1 MTATQEGSK
10 MSFCAEQLDRVRPSW
25 ERILDHRFLK
35 ETRDGTIAHAT
46 FANWMRQDYL
56 FVEAAI
62 PFIAALLPRA
72 PLAHRQALGQVLPVL
87 EKELELF
94 RERAKTAGVDLSQV
108 EPSFT
113 NHAYVQFLLA
123 SAYTKSYAGAFTV
136 LYVAEKAYYDSW
148 LVVREGID
156 EGSIWF
162 PFVENWTS
170 EAFRGWV
177 DFLQAGLDA
186 LAEDVGTA
194 ERLEMAEAFELT
206 AKYEL
211 AFWEM
216 AATGAGWPCLDEE
229 VS

>member
-1 MTATQEGSK
+1 
-10 MSFCAEQLDRVRPSW
+10 MSFCEEQLTRVRPIW

-35 ETRDGTIAHAT
+35 ETRDGTIAHET
-46 FANWMRQDYL
+46 FATWMRQDYL

-62 PFIAALLPRA
+62 PFIAALMPKA
-72 PLAHRQALGQVLPVL
+72 PLEHREALGQVLPVL

-94 RERAKTAGVDLSQV
+94 RERAEQAGVDLEGV
-108 EPSFT
+108 EPSFV

-148 LVVREGID
+148 MVVRDGIE
-156 EGSIWF
+156 EGSTWY

-170 EAFRGWV
+170 DAFRGWV
-177 DFLQAGLDA
+177 DFLQTNLDA
-186 LAEDVGTA
+186 LAESSGAT
-194 ERLEMAEAFELT
+194 EREQMAELFELT

-216 AATGAGWPCLDEE
+216 AATGQGWPCLEGE
-229 VS
+229 VT

>member
-1 MTATQEGSK
+1 MG
-10 MSFCAEQLDRVRPSW
+10 FCEEQLTRVRPIW
-25 ERILDHRFLK
+25 ERILDHGFLK
-35 ETRDGTIAHAT
+35 DTRDGTIAHET
-46 FANWMRQDYL
+46 FATWMRQDYL

-62 PFIAALLPRA
+62 PFIAALIPKA

-94 RERAKTAGVDLSQV
+94 RERAEAAGVNLKDV
-108 EPSFT
+108 EPSFV

-123 SAYTKSYAGAFTV
+123 SACTKSYAQAFTV

-148 LVVREGID
+148 MVVREGID
-156 EGSIWF
+156 RGSIWY

-170 EAFRGWV
+170 DAFKSWV
-177 DFLQAGLDA
+177 DFLQANLDA
-186 LAEDVGTA
+186 LAEDVGAA
-194 ERLEMAEAFELT
+194 ERAGMAELFELT

-216 AATGAGWPCLDEE
+216 AATGERWPCLEEE
-229 VS
+229 VT

>member
-1 MTATQEGSK
+1 
-10 MSFCAEQLDRVRPSW
+10 
-25 ERILDHRFLK
+25 
-35 ETRDGTIAHAT
+35 
-46 FANWMRQDYL
+46 MRQDYL

-62 PFIAALLPRA
+62 PFIAALMPRA
-72 PLAHRQALGQVLPVL
+72 PLEHRQALGAALPVL

-94 RERAKTAGVDLSQV
+94 RERAQKAGVDLDDV
-108 EPSFT
+108 EPSFV

-148 LVVREGID
+148 MVVRKGID

-177 DFLQAGLDA
+177 EFLETSLDE
-186 LAEDVGTA
+186 LAERAGPA
-194 ERLEMAEAFELT
+194 ERDEMAWLFELT
-206 AKYEL
+206 ARYEL

-216 AATGAGWPCLDEE
+216 AMSDWRWPGLEEE

>member
-1 MTATQEGSK
+1 
-10 MSFCAEQLDRVRPSW
+10 MSFCSEQLARVQPIW
-25 ERILDHRFLK
+25 ERMLDHRFLK
-35 ETRDGTIAHAT
+35 ETRDGTVAHET

-62 PFIAALLPRA
+62 PFIAALIPKAPKDHRA
-72 PLAHRQALGQVLPVL
+72 ALGAALPTL

-94 RERAKTAGVDLSQV
+94 RERAESAGVDLRNV

-123 SAYTKSYAGAFTV
+123 SAYARSYAEAFTV

-148 LVVREGID
+148 MVVKAGID
-156 EGSIWF
+156 KGSIWY

-170 EAFRGWV
+170 DAFKGWV
-177 DFLQAGLDA
+177 DYLEGELDR
-186 LAEDVGTA
+186 LAQDVGAA
-194 ERLEMAEAFELT
+194 ERLNMSQLFELT
-206 AKYEL
+206 TKYEL

-216 AATGAGWPCLDEE
+216 AASGESWPGLPEE
-229 VS
+229 KA